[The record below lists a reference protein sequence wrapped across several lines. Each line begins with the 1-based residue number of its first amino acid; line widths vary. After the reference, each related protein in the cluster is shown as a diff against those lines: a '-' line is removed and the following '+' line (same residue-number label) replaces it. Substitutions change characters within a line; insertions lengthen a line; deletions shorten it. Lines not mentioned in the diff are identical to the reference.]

1 MLAQS
6 DDTLYVAF
14 MGTKQFRDVLT
25 NADARLVRL
34 WPHEVIWLKILIP
47 RLMSAMAHNACSPGS
62 LNGIFA
68 VYLLYF
74 FPIVLNCHEPCKA

>member
-25 NADARLVRL
+25 NVDARLVRL
-34 WPHEVIWLKILIP
+34 WPDEVICLRHRSRASCQP
-47 RLMSAMAHNACSPGS
+47 RPRMHATPALFTAS
-62 LNGIFA
+62 LLCIFPA
-68 VYLLYF
+68 F
-74 FPIVLNCHEPCKA
+74 FPMLPHCHQPCKA